1 MMVMMT
7 LCPGKGREPIN
18 AWLPLYI
25 HKAHWE
31 RVKILLKPILGYFWC
46 GSSTRTVARST
57 RTTAHVGRLTLLIN
71 AQHVG
76 PARL

>member
-1 MMVMMT
+1 MGMVVMV
-7 LCPGKGREPIN
+7 CAGKGREPIN

-46 GSSTRTVARST
+46 GFSTRTAAHARSH
-57 RTTAHVGRLTLLIN
+57 AHAPPHTSTDKVC
-71 AQHVG
+71 
-76 PARL
+76 